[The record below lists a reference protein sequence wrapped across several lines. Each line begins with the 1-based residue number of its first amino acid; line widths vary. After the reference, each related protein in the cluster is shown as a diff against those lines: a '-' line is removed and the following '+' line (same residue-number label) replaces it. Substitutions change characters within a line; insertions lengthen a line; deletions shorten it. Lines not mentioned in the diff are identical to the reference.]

1 MVDRKQNTYE
11 LMEKTIQVSRTSKTV
26 PGGRNFSF
34 RALVVVGDPT
44 KNTVGFG
51 IGKASEVAAA
61 VEKATK
67 EAKRSMVR
75 IQLRKGTLQHTT
87 FLKKGSTKIFMKP
100 ATEGTGI
107 IAGGAMRAVFEV
119 LGVQDVL
126 AKVYGSTTPL
136 NVVAATLEALQNME
150 SPKVVARRRGLSIT
164 DLLGTEPKVQ
174 EA

>member
-1 MVDRKQNTYE
+1 MVDQKQNSYE

-34 RALVVVGDPT
+34 RALVVVGDPK
-44 KNTVGFG
+44 KNLVGFG
-51 IGKASEVAAA
+51 IGKAAEVASA

-67 EAKRSMVR
+67 EAKKSMVK
-75 IQLRKGTLQHTT
+75 IQLRQGTLQHSIAM
-87 FLKKGSTKIFMKP
+87 KKGSTKIFMKP
-100 ATEGTGI
+100 ATKGTGI

-119 LGVQDVL
+119 LGVEDVL

-150 SPKVVARRRGLSIT
+150 SPKVVARRRGLSVSE
-164 DLLGTEPKVQ
+164 LLGTQTQ
-174 EA
+174 EVA